1 MSAAF
6 PSRPRLAEH
15 ALVRRHFIDGNEIV
29 VVHDARSGDL
39 VRMPPRAWALI
50 EAADGT
56 RDLAGLLLAAS
67 QRGELRRASEVEAV
81 LTDLHAAGL
90 LVDGIDPFA
99 FEAADAEVPA
109 DAPLDVLPFALTC
122 DGSGACC
129 ATYSTVRFTEDE
141 AARAR
146 SLLPL
151 VEEGRARVFLPLAGS
166 GAQPSR
172 AVTMIDGRCAYLAGD
187 GACELHRR
195 HGAGAKPSGCA
206 IYPATFAF
214 DGEAVRVS
222 LGVECAC
229 VAKSLGNK
237 DGEPLVPAAARSRAD
252 LPAGAQ
258 IAVLP
263 ERIDLGEG
271 LSRPRAEVLAWSR
284 DVLAAWREAARG
296 EETADAFATLW
307 NLAKTVRAGVLSASA
322 VEAALQAAK
331 SRVPVS
337 ELKPW
342 ISALIE
348 RTSGK
353 RDAADRWRAHD
364 DRVRGLSASLAEAA
378 AALGDEACLS
388 RAVEGEG
395 AARPL
400 ESFYLTATVHGHG
413 LIGDVP
419 LATAL
424 CDRAVRVLLGR
435 ALSTRSEPSDGAAL
449 TRVEAMM
456 RAQGLKE
463 YARGVG

>member
-1 MSAAF
+1 MNAAF
-6 PSRPRLAEH
+6 PARPRLAEH
-15 ALVRRHFIDGNEIV
+15 ALVRRHFIDGAEVV

-39 VRMPPRAWALI
+39 VRMPPRAWALL

-56 RDLAGLLLAAS
+56 RDLDGLLLAAS
-67 QRGELRRASEVEAV
+67 QRGELGRPSEIEAV

-99 FEAADAEVPA
+99 FEATDAEVPG

-151 VEEGRARVFLPLAGS
+151 VEEGRARMFLPLAGS

-195 HGAGAKPSGCA
+195 HGAAAKPSGCS
-206 IYPATFAF
+206 IYPATFAY

-229 VAKSLGNK
+229 VAKSLENK
-237 DGEPLVPAAARSRAD
+237 AGEPLVPEAARSRAD

-258 IAVLP
+258 VAVLP
-263 ERIDLGEG
+263 ERIDLTEG
-271 LSRPRAEVLAWSR
+271 LSRPRAEVVTWSR
-284 DVLAAWREAARG
+284 DVLAVWRAAPR
-296 EETADAFATLW
+296 ETADAFAMLW
-307 NLAKTVRAGVLSASA
+307 GLAKTVRAGVLSASA
-322 VEAALQAAK
+322 VEAALASAE

-337 ELKPW
+337 ELAPW
-342 ISALIE
+342 ISALID

-353 RDAADRWRAHD
+353 RAAADRWRAQR
-364 DRVRGLSASLAEAA
+364 DRVRGLSASLEEAA
-378 AALGDEACLS
+378 RALGDEACLS
-388 RAVEGEG
+388 RALEGEG
-395 AARPL
+395 RDGPL
-400 ESFYLTATVHGHG
+400 EAFYLTATVHGHG

-435 ALSTRSEPSDGAAL
+435 ALSARSSPSDGAAL

-463 YARGVG
+463 YARAVG